1 MVVSSARSEAGV
13 QANEDFRFP
22 LSRQLF
28 SLNGVPF
35 VYAMEGE
42 SYSSLARYYHLFKWE
57 ILRYNDV
64 PRDRTLAPGTIVYLQ
79 AKKNQAPEGLEK
91 YIVSED
97 GEDFHAIC
105 QRFGVKEKAILKLNG
120 FQAPVR
126 LQEGDEIKLR

>member
-1 MVVSSARSEAGV
+1 M
-13 QANEDFRFP
+13 
-22 LSRQLF
+22 
-28 SLNGVPF
+28 
-35 VYAMEGE
+35 
-42 SYSSLARYYHLFKWE
+42 
-57 ILRYNDV
+57 